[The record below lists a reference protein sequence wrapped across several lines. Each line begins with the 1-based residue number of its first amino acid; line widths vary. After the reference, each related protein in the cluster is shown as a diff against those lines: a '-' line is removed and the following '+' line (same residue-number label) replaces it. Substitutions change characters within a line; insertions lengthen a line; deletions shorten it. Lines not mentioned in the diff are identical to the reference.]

1 MWLCNECGKKIER
14 LQICWGESGGRKVD
28 IIDYFC
34 PYCPSNNLSFIGTQ
48 IEEDIY
54 WDMEWKQGGQNVGLG

>member
-1 MWLCNECGKKIER
+1 MWLCNECGGKTER
-14 LQICWGESGGRKVD
+14 LQICWGESGGQKVD

-34 PYCPSNNLSFIGTQ
+34 PYCPSNNLSFIGTR
-48 IEEDIY
+48 IDEDSY